1 MVGGRFLLGEDAPR
15 SQGGLISPK
24 GIDSSAQGT
33 TLGAPSSAAT
43 FSAHLNINQPSLV
56 VISYHLHQLGIVIH
70 LNVHTDNTGASKA
83 A

>member
-43 FSAHLNINQPSLV
+43 FSAHLKYQPAVPCSHFV
-56 VISYHLHQLGIVIH
+56 SSAPARHSYSPECSH
-70 LNVHTDNTGASKA
+70 
-83 A
+83 